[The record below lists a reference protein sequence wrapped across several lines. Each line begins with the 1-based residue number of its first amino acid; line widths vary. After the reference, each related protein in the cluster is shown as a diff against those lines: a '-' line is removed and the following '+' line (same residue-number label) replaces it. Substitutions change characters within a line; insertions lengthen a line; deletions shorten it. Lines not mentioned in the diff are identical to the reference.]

1 MDLNK
6 ALDILKFDQRM
17 KDYYLKHGLVTQ
29 EELDQFMKTLEDSA
43 SASEPVTLEDK
54 ADFGD

>member
-29 EELDQFMKTLEDSA
+29 EELEKYQKSLEDSSNA
-43 SASEPVTLEDK
+43 CEPVTLEDK
-54 ADFGD
+54 GDFAD

>member
-6 ALDILKFDQRM
+6 SLDILKFDTRM

-29 EELDQFMKTLEDSA
+29 EELDRHQKSLEDSSNA
-43 SASEPVTLEDK
+43 CEQVTLEDK
-54 ADFGD
+54 GDFED